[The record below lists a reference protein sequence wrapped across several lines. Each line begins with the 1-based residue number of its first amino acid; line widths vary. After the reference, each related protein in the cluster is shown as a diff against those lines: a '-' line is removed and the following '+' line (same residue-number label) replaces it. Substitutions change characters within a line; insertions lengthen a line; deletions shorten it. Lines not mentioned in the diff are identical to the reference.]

1 MKKDKKKITLRRR
14 DAEVSQRRKRK
25 KGFVQSSLR
34 EAH

>member
-14 DAEVSQRRKRK
+14 DAEVSQRRKRE
-25 KGFVQSSLR
+25 KGFAQSSLR